1 MNTTN
6 QIADLENRG
15 FRRDQA
21 EIILL
26 MKQAAVTLFQDFP
39 AAFVLFG
46 GASLVLLYD
55 SVRQSNDLDLL
66 STISTLPSGEAIAES
81 LRTGLQAIGESLNI
95 GPLSLVVDKNA
106 PSEVKVIVNNRSGLP
121 LFRVDLN
128 RMGSVIQAEIEEH
141 EIELAEEIA
150 GKVKSVS
157 RDFLLLQKAEAFLQR
172 RQIKARDAWDIHWL
186 LSAGASLNEILRG
199 HLSDSL
205 RGEFGRDEI
214 RHRIQQLTLTRCRG
228 ELRPVLPPQVYEPL
242 ELAEFKPMIESVE
255 SLYAEWLQ

>member
-1 MNTTN
+1 MNNTN
-6 QIADLENRG
+6 QIDDLENRG

-55 SVRQSNDLDLL
+55 SVRQSNDVDLL
-66 STISTLPSGEAIAES
+66 STISTVAFGGAIGES
-81 LRTGLQAIGESLNI
+81 LRTGVEGIGESLNI
-95 GPLSLVVDKNA
+95 GPLSLVVNKNA
-106 PSEVKVIVNNRSGLP
+106 PSEVKVIVNNRSGLS

-186 LSAGASLNEILRG
+186 LSAGGRLNERFGG
-199 HLSDSL
+199 HLFDSPT
-205 RGEFGRDEI
+205 GEVGGEGNRE
-214 RHRIQQLTLTRCRG
+214 RAQQT
-228 ELRPVLPPQVYEPL
+228 
-242 ELAEFKPMIESVE
+242 
-255 SLYAEWLQ
+255 